1 MPRAAYTL
9 AAGKADALAAEI
21 FSRGDV
27 TGEDLLTVLRLL
39 FETKPL
45 QHRFGVNPPGKSWIV
60 GGAIGAVGYQGE
72 A

>member
-9 AAGKADALAAEI
+9 AAGKA
-21 FSRGDV
+21 V
-27 TGEDLLTVLRLL
+27 TGEDLLRVLRLL

-45 QHRFGVNPPGKSWIV
+45 QDRFGVNPPGKSGIV

>member
-21 FSRGDV
+21 FGRGDV
-27 TGEDLLTVLRLL
+27 TGEDLLRVLRLL

-45 QHRFGVNPPGKSWIV
+45 QDRFGVNPPGKRARC
-60 GGAIGAVGYQGE
+60 GG
-72 A
+72 

>member
-9 AAGKADALAAEI
+9 AAGKADALAAEL
-21 FSRGDV
+21 FGRGDV
-27 TGEDLLTVLRLL
+27 TGEYLLRVLRLL

-45 QHRFGVNPPGKSWIV
+45 QDRFGVNPPGKSGIV